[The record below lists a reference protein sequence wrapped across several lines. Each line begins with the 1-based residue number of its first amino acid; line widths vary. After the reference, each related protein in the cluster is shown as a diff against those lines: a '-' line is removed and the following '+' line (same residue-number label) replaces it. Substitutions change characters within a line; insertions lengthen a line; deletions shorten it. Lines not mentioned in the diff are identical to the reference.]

1 LQALTAFAWTI
12 SELHRI
18 ELYIEPW
25 NTGSIRVAESAGYRD
40 DGLLRSHQQSVMP
53 GGACCF
59 TQPRGLDAGVISV
72 VILRIIA
79 VKGAKVRCALL

>member
-53 GGACCF
+53 GGHAAL
-59 TQPRGLDAGVISV
+59 RNHAGLTPVSFPS
-72 VILRIIA
+72 
-79 VKGAKVRCALL
+79 